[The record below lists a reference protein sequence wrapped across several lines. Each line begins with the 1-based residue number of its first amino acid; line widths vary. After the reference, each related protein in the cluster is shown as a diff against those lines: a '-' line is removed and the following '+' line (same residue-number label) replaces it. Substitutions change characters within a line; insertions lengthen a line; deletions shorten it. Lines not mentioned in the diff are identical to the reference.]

1 MSKVA
6 KAAAG
11 LMAATLL
18 AKVLG
23 FGRELTLASA
33 YGASGTSDAFLV
45 AMNIPA
51 VIFTAIG
58 TSLGTAFI
66 PLYCD
71 VHSKKGQDS
80 SIKFTNN
87 VFNIIALI
95 CIGFSIIGAIF
106 TPQIVKLFAV
116 GFEGETFKQAIYFT
130 RIIMLGMA
138 FLGMNYIMTAYLQV
152 KENFTIPGLMPIP
165 NNICIIAAIIISA
178 KVGNPY
184 LLPLGALIGIASQ
197 FFFQLPFAMKK
208 GYKYSPYINVKDEHL
223 KKMLWLVGPVLIGV
237 AVNQVSTMV
246 DRTIA
251 STLVEGSISAL
262 NYANKLNQFVMG
274 MFIVSISA
282 VIYPMLSKLSS
293 ENNKEKFNESIS
305 TAANTVILLVIP
317 ISVGAIILANPIVKL
332 LFERGEFDARATQ
345 MTAVALVFYS
355 IGMIGFGLRDILG
368 KVFYAL
374 QDTKTP
380 MINGM
385 IAMSLNIVLNICF
398 VKFTNM
404 QLAGLALATSTSAIV
419 TIILLFISL
428 RKKIGPFGG
437 KTIGLVM
444 IKSILSAMLMAVV
457 TLFAYNNIAN
467 ILGTGFI
474 QEVITLAVSVG
485 LGAIVYGG
493 SIIVLK
499 VKEVNLILDTVKKK
513 LKRK

>member
-6 KAAAG
+6 KTAVG
-11 LMAATLL
+11 LMAATLI
-18 AKVLG
+18 AKFLG
-23 FGRELTLASA
+23 FGRELALASA

-71 VHSKKGQDS
+71 VNSKQGEKG

-87 VFNIIALI
+87 VFNIIAII
-95 CIGFSIIGAIF
+95 CLGVSIIGAIF

-116 GFEGETFKQAIYFT
+116 GFEGETLKQAIYFT
-130 RIIMLGMA
+130 RIVILGMV
-138 FLGMNYIMTAYLQV
+138 FLGMNYIMTAFLQV
-152 KENFTIPGLMPIP
+152 KENFIIPGLMPIP
-165 NNICIIAAIIISA
+165 NNMIIIITIFIST
-178 KVGNPY
+178 KISPY
-184 LLPLGALIGIASQ
+184 LLPWGALIGLAAQ
-197 FFFQLPFAMKK
+197 FLFQLPFAVKK
-208 GYKYSPYINVKDEHL
+208 GYRYKPCANIKDEHL

-237 AVNQVSTMV
+237 AVNQVSTIV

-282 VIYPMLSKLSS
+282 VIYPMLSKLST
-293 ENNKEKFNESIS
+293 ENNKEKFNKSIS

-332 LFERGEFDARATQ
+332 LFQRGEFDARATQ
-345 MTAVALVFYS
+345 MTAIALIFYS
-355 IGMIGFGLRDILG
+355 IGLIGFGLRDILG
-368 KVFYAL
+368 KVFYSL

-380 MINGM
+380 MINGI
-385 IAMSLNIVLNICF
+385 IAMSLNIILNISF

-404 QLAGLALATSTSAIV
+404 QLAGLAFATSISAIV

-437 KTIGLVM
+437 KSIALVM
-444 IKSILSAMLMAVV
+444 VKSIISALLMAGV
-457 TLFAYNNIAN
+457 TLFVYNTIGS

-474 QEVITLAVSVG
+474 KEAITLAVSVG
-485 LGAIVYGG
+485 LGAIVYGT
-493 SIIVLK
+493 SIVILK
-499 VKEVNLILDTVKKK
+499 VDEVNLILDQVKNKIKKK
-513 LKRK
+513 